1 MATQHDKIFK
11 QLLRVFLPDFL
22 RLVVPQALE
31 RLDLSSPE
39 LLDKELFAGGPHG
52 RRRELDL
59 LVRIHSLDDRPLL
72 IHVEIEARASR
83 KMKDRLWSYCNQ
95 IQARYDTPVLTIEVC
110 LKRGLSGVRLET
122 WENPFGPDFSRFRY
136 VSLGL
141 AGCRAAEYLDRPEP
155 LAWALAALMDPG
167 SWSRAEL
174 KMACLRRIAG
184 LKGRTDPFLLV
195 DCVENYLQLEPEEV
209 AEFEALRSRKENREV
224 RAMAMTWSET
234 QKAMG
239 REEGRRE
246 GLELGRREG
255 LEKGMEEGIEKGM
268 EKGLEKGLKKGAQT
282 GARQVL
288 LHQLGKRFGP
298 LPESVRLKVEAIDS
312 LDRLTRLAERL
323 LSVHSLEELGLA

>member
-11 QLLRVFLPDFL
+11 QLLRVFLADFL

-59 LVRIHSLDDRPLL
+59 LVRVRALDGRPLL

-83 KMKDRLWSYCNQ
+83 GMKDRLWSYCNQ
-95 IQARYDTPVLTIEVC
+95 IQGRYDTPVLTIEVC
-110 LKRGLSGVRLET
+110 LKRGLPGLRLET
-122 WENPFGPDFSRFRY
+122 WESPFGPDFSRFRY
-136 VSLGL
+136 VSFGL
-141 AGCRAAEYLDRPEP
+141 AGCRAREYLDRPEP

-184 LKGRTDPFLLV
+184 LRGRTDPFLLV
-195 DCVENYLQLEPEEV
+195 DCVENYLQLEPREV
-209 AEFEALRSRKENREV
+209 AEFEALHSRKENQEV
-224 RAMAMTWSET
+224 RAMAMTWSEA
-234 QKAMG
+234 QRAMG
-239 REEGRRE
+239 REEG
-246 GLELGRREG
+246 LETGRREG
-255 LEKGMEEGIEKGM
+255 LEKGV
-268 EKGLEKGLKKGAQT
+268 QT
-282 GARQVL
+282 GAKQVL

-298 LPESVRLKVEAIDS
+298 LPESVRLRVEAIDS
-312 LDRLTRLAERL
+312 LDLLTRLAERL
-323 LSVHSLEELGLA
+323 LSVHSLEEMGLA

>member
-11 QLLRVFLPDFL
+11 QLLRVFLPNFL
-22 RLVVPQALE
+22 CLVVPQTLE

-39 LLDKELFAGGPHG
+39 LLDKELFAGGPQG

-59 LVRIHSLDDRPLL
+59 LVRVRALDGRPLL

-110 LKRGLSGVRLET
+110 LKRGLPGVRLET
-122 WENPFGPDFSRFRY
+122 WENPFGPDFSGFRY
-136 VSLGL
+136 VSFGL
-141 AGCRAAEYLDRPEP
+141 AGCRAREHLDRPEP

-184 LKGRTDPFLLV
+184 LKGRIDPFLLV
-195 DCVENYLQLEPEEV
+195 DCVESYLQLDPGEA
-209 AEFEALRSRKENREV
+209 AEFEALQSHRENQEV
-224 RAMAMTWSET
+224 RAVAMTWSET
-234 QKAMG
+234 LEAKGWERG
-239 REEGRRE
+239 RQEGRRE
-246 GLELGRREG
+246 G
-255 LEKGMEEGIEKGM
+255 M
-268 EKGLEKGLKKGAQT
+268 EKGAQA
-282 GARQVL
+282 GARQLL

-298 LPESVRLKVEAIDS
+298 LPETVRRRVEAIDS
-312 LDRLTRLAERL
+312 LDLLTRLAERL
-323 LSVHSLEELGLA
+323 LSVHSLEEMGLA